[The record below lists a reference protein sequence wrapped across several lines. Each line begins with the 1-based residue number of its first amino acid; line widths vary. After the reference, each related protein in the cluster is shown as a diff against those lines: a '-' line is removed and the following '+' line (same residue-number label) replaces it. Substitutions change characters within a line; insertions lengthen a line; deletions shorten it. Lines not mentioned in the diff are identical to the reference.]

1 MSGHSKWSQI
11 KHKKA
16 ITDTKRGKIFSK
28 MVRLISVAARAK
40 GKDPEANPTL
50 RTLIDKARS
59 INMPIENIE
68 RAIAKG
74 AGNLEGSQIDEFTV
88 EAYGPGG
95 SALVIEGTTDNNNR
109 SISELKFLLS
119 EHDGKLANPGSVLW
133 LFERY
138 GLIIIKVP
146 AAKKDELELA
156 AIDGG
161 AQDIKWPD
169 EETMEIYTKPEEL
182 EKIKKLLTEKNLR
195 VDDSSL
201 VWIPKNE
208 THIEDQKVKERLEKL
223 FEALD
228 DNEDVNEVYTNVS
241 D

>member
-16 ITDTKRGKIFSK
+16 VTDAKKGKIFSK

-40 GKDPEANPTL
+40 GKDPESNPTL
-50 RTLIDKARS
+50 RTLIDTARS
-59 INMPIENIE
+59 LNMPVENIE

-74 AGNLEGSQIDEFTV
+74 AGELEGSKIEEFLL

-95 SALVIEGTTDNNNR
+95 SALLIEGTTDNRNR
-109 SISELKFLLS
+109 TVSEIKYLLS

-133 LFERY
+133 LFEHQ
-138 GLIIIKVP
+138 GSLTAKTSP
-146 AAKKDELELA
+146 AKKDELELA
-156 AIDGG
+156 AIDAG
-161 AQDIKWPD
+161 AQDIKWAD
-169 EETMEIYTKPEEL
+169 EQTLEIYTKPEEL
-182 EKIKKLLTEKNLR
+182 EKTRKALEEKNIKA
-195 VDDSSL
+195 DDASL
-201 VWIPKNE
+201 VWMPKNE
-208 THIEDQKVKERLEKL
+208 MQISDPKDKERLEKL

-228 DNEDVNEVYTNVS
+228 DNDDVSEIYSNTN

>member
-16 ITDTKRGKIFSK
+16 ITDAKKGKIFSK

-50 RTLIDKARS
+50 RMLIDKARS
-59 INMPIENIE
+59 LNMPVENIE

-74 AGNLEGSQIDEFTV
+74 AGELEGSKIEEFLL
-88 EAYGPGG
+88 EAYGPAG
-95 SALVIEGTTDNNNR
+95 SALLIEGTTDNRNR
-109 SISELKFLLS
+109 TVSEIKYLLS

-133 LFERY
+133 LFEHQ
-138 GLIIIKVP
+138 GSLNIKTSP
-146 AAKKDELELA
+146 AKKDELELA
-156 AIDGG
+156 AIDAG

-169 EETMEIYTKPEEL
+169 DETMEIYTKPEEL
-182 EKIKKLLTEKNLR
+182 EKTRKTLEEKNIKAENA
-195 VDDSSL
+195 SL
-201 VWIPKNE
+201 VWTLKNE
-208 THIEDQKVKERLEKL
+208 VKIADPKDKERLEKL

-228 DNEDVNEVYTNVS
+228 DNDDVSEIYSNANL
-241 D
+241 